1 MSTAST
7 IQAAEWALTNGRVV
21 TPDRVLDGGHVVIA
35 DGRIGEVGIGGA
47 EANVPTLDVDGRLL
61 LPGFVDLHGDD
72 FERYRFPRTD
82 AEVDVET
89 ALLSCDLANVAAG
102 ITTKFHA
109 VAFED
114 VPHERRSV
122 ELANEAIEAIE
133 AADGLLGFNRVNARC
148 ELGDDRAVEAVF
160 GAIDREIVGLV
171 SLMNHL
177 PDCGQFDDLAQFERR
192 YHDGDPATK
201 READRL
207 RQRRRRITTDGGDES
222 TRRVIRAAQAAN
234 VPVASHD
241 DEDVIEIDALADLDV
256 SISEYPVTMAAAKRA
271 VERNMTTAMGAPNL
285 VRGGSLW
292 GNLSAPAAIREGVVD
307 VLCTD
312 YHPASLLEAIFV
324 DTGESLPDRVARVTT
339 APADAVGLDDRGR
352 IEPGAR
358 ADIVVVDPSQPP
370 RVQHAVVDGTE
381 VYRRGPTP
389 SSHDP
394 HR

>member
-1 MSTAST
+1 MSAAST
-7 IQAAEWALTNGRVV
+7 IHAAEWVLTNGRVV
-21 TPDRVLDGGHVVIA
+21 TPDRVIENGHIVIA
-35 DGRIGEVGIGGA
+35 DGRIDEIGIGGV
-47 EANVPTLDVDGRLL
+47 ERDVPTFDVDGRLL

-72 FERYRFPRTD
+72 LERYRFPRSD
-82 AEVDVET
+82 AEVEIET
-89 ALLSCDLANVAAG
+89 ALLSCDLANIAAG

-114 VPHERRSV
+114 VPDEHRSV
-122 ELANEAIEAIE
+122 ELANEAVTAIT
-133 AADGLLGFNRVNARC
+133 AADGLLGHNRVNARC

-160 GAIDREIVGLV
+160 GAIDREVVGLV

-177 PDCGQFDDLAQFERR
+177 PNCGQFDDLAQFERR

-207 RQRRRRITTDGGDES
+207 RRRRRRISTDGGDERP
-222 TRRVIRAAQAAN
+222 RRLIRAARTAN
-234 VPVASHD
+234 IPVASHD
-241 DEDVIEIDALADLDV
+241 DEDPAEIDALAELDV

-271 VERNMTTAMGAPNL
+271 VERGLTTAMGAPNL

-292 GNLSAPAAIREGVVD
+292 GNLSAPEAIREDVVD

-324 DTGESLPDRVARVTT
+324 DTGEPLPDRVSRVTA

-352 IEPGAR
+352 LETGAR
-358 ADIVVVDPSQPP
+358 ADIVVVDPSAPP
-370 RVQHAVVDGTE
+370 RVQHAIVDGEE
-381 VYRRGPTP
+381 VFRRRPTMFNRVPP
-389 SSHDP
+389 S
-394 HR
+394 